1 MSIGSE
7 AFPPLP
13 TSSYGPE
20 QLMGYLA
27 GVVAQGHTVYRDPDH
42 QNIFYIP
49 ISETHRIRISVAVE
63 HSQVQLQYLTNI
75 QSWLDVSSLSDL
87 ERAVVT
93 LSARAGVIWPSRPA
107 AGRLDV
113 KTPAENYRTIS
124 GLIGS
129 RRVIAVF
136 DPYLDNKTLVEL
148 KIILSF
154 GDGRFAD
161 GIRLLGGAEKSQGA
175 SATFTAEGVA
185 AWLKQQ
191 GLVGEARVL
200 PPKSEHR
207 RFLLLDDGQVLITG
221 HSLNSPHKNE
231 AVSVGAGDDDR
242 AFFDAA
248 WVSASPLVTKA
259 TP

>member
-1 MSIGSE
+1 MAIGPE

-27 GVVAQGHTVYRDPDH
+27 GVVVQGHSVYRDPGH

-49 ISETHRIRISVAVE
+49 ISESHRIRISVAVG

-75 QSWLDVSSLSDL
+75 QSWLDVSSLADL
-87 ERAVVT
+87 ERAVAN
-93 LSARAGVIWPSRPA
+93 LSEKVGVQWPSRPTT
-107 AGRLDV
+107 GRLDV

-129 RRVIAVF
+129 RRVTAVF

-148 KIILSF
+148 QIILSF
-154 GDGRFAD
+154 GDGKFAN
-161 GIRLLGGAEKSQGA
+161 GVRLLGGAEKSQGT
-175 SATFTAEGVA
+175 SPTFTAEGVTT
-185 AWLKQQ
+185 WLTQL
-191 GLVGEARVL
+191 GIAGEARVL

-207 RFLLLDDGQVLITG
+207 RFLLLDDGHVLITG

-231 AVSVGAGDDDR
+231 AVSVVPSDDDR
-242 AFFDAA
+242 AFFNVTWA
-248 WVSASPLVTKA
+248 SASLLVAKA
-259 TP
+259 MP